1 MMHRFGA
8 VFGIAVASSVFAAY
22 GGPGSPALVAAGLRP
37 AVAAAAGFALL
48 ALGAALLVDSPLKH
62 AAAEPLTA
70 AA

>member
-22 GGPGSPALVAAGLRP
+22 GGPGSPALVAAGLRR
-37 AVAAAAGFALL
+37 AVAAAGVALL
-48 ALGAALLVDSPLKH
+48 ALGAALLVDSPRKH
-62 AAAEPLTA
+62 DAAEPLTA

>member
-37 AVAAAAGFALL
+37 AVAAGFALL
-48 ALGAALLVDSPLKH
+48 ALGAALLVDSPRKH

>member
-37 AVAAAAGFALL
+37 AVAAGFALL
-48 ALGAALLVDSPLKH
+48 ALAVFRVRTRVHGHAPTRAALP
-62 AAAEPLTA
+62 TG
-70 AA
+70 